1 MAGVIRVIFLFVD
14 LETSI
19 THSEEAV
26 IEPRILCVQLVQ
38 LLLLHDVREQSQEL
52 RKHFV
57 ELILIH
63 QLLAL
68 HIVHITLHLPRPEL
82 A

>member
-1 MAGVIRVIFLFVD
+1 MAGVSGVIFLFVD

-38 LLLLHDVREQSQEL
+38 LLLLHDVRELS
-52 RKHFV
+52 
-57 ELILIH
+57 I
-63 QLLAL
+63 
-68 HIVHITLHLPRPEL
+68 
-82 A
+82 